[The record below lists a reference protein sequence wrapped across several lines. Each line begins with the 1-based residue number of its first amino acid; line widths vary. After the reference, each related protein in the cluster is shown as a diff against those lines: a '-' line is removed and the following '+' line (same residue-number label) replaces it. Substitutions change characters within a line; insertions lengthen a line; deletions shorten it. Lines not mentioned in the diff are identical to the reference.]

1 MFLLFFCFGV
11 N

>member
-1 MFLLFFCFGV
+1 MFLLF